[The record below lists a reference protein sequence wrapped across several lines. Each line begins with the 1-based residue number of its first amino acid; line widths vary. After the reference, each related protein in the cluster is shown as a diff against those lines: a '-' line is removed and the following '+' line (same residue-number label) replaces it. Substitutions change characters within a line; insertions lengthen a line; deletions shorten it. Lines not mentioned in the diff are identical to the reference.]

1 MIHNNI
7 LEQKKTVYLVFTHIL
22 KFTERRKESK
32 IIVILIQ
39 RKDLDLEE
47 RMQKDL
53 GYGYCTLTDETYDNG
68 PIVLPYVK
76 KLKISIIEI
85 WAIHHP
91 ADEADDHAE
100 VNIDLK
106 DPLL

>member
-22 KFTERRKESK
+22 KYTELKKESK
-32 IIVILIQ
+32 IIVTLIQ

-53 GYGYCTLTDETYDNG
+53 GYGLIRMSKI
-68 PIVLPYVK
+68 PIVLKQMKPMIMV
-76 KLKISIIEI
+76 
-85 WAIHHP
+85 
-91 ADEADDHAE
+91 
-100 VNIDLK
+100 
-106 DPLL
+106 LLFYHM

>member
-53 GYGYCTLTDETYDNG
+53 GYGLIRMLKI
-68 PIVLPYVK
+68 PIVL
-76 KLKISIIEI
+76 
-85 WAIHHP
+85 
-91 ADEADDHAE
+91 
-100 VNIDLK
+100 
-106 DPLL
+106 